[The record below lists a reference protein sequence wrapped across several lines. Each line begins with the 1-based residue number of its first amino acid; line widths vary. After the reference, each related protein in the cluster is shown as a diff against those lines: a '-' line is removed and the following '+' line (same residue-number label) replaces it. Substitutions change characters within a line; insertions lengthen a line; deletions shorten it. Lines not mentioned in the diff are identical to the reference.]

1 MQTLGERLQE
11 ARQRLGVTLREAAE
25 FTKIRTDYLQS
36 MEANQFE
43 SIPLAD
49 VYKRGFVK
57 VYAKYLR
64 LDDEKA
70 GADFNTHHSAK
81 ASRRP
86 LEAGADEDAAFEPEA
101 AGAPLTISRDTLIYG
116 IIGIAA
122 VAILLAFFLEA
133 RRRRPGDLSLR
144 LPRSSRRSRRRAV
157 LTRSRSGPSRPAS
170 SIRSSNSTPVRSR
183 AAACCRPATS
193 RWSST

>member
-1 MQTLGERLQE
+1 MLASSYWPPRGLVSGTYLPERWSGHERLAYSPLSGESPGMQTLGERLQE

-86 LEAGADEDAAFEPEA
+86 LEAAADEDAPFEPA
-101 AGAPLTISRDTLIYG
+101 SGVSSITLSRDTLVYA
-116 IIGIAA
+116 IIGIA
-122 VAILLAFFLEA
+122 VIAILLAFF
-133 RRRRPGDLSLR
+133 
-144 LPRSSRRSRRRAV
+144 
-157 LTRSRSGPSRPAS
+157 
-170 SIRSSNSTPVRSR
+170 I
-183 AAACCRPATS
+183 
-193 RWSST
+193 

>member
-1 MQTLGERLQE
+1 M
-11 ARQRLGVTLREAAE
+11 TLREAAE

-57 VYAKYLR
+57 LYAKYLR

-86 LEAGADEDAAFEPEA
+86 LEAGAEEDAAFEPVSP
-101 AGAPLTISRDTLIYG
+101 GGSITVNRDMLIYG
-116 IIGIAA
+116 IIGIA
-122 VAILLAFFLEA
+122 VIAIIIAFF
-133 RRRRPGDLSLR
+133 
-144 LPRSSRRSRRRAV
+144 
-157 LTRSRSGPSRPAS
+157 
-170 SIRSSNSTPVRSR
+170 I
-183 AAACCRPATS
+183 
-193 RWSST
+193 

>member
-1 MQTLGERLQE
+1 MSGPTSNASSKPHERLAYSRPPGESQAMQTLGERLQE

-86 LEAGADEDAAFEPEA
+86 LEAAADEDAPFEPA
-101 AGAPLTISRDTLIYG
+101 SGVSSITLSRDTLVYA
-116 IIGIAA
+116 IIGIA
-122 VAILLAFFLEA
+122 VIAILLAFF
-133 RRRRPGDLSLR
+133 
-144 LPRSSRRSRRRAV
+144 
-157 LTRSRSGPSRPAS
+157 
-170 SIRSSNSTPVRSR
+170 I
-183 AAACCRPATS
+183 
-193 RWSST
+193 

>member
-57 VYAKYLR
+57 LYAKYLR

-86 LEAGADEDAAFEPEA
+86 LEAGVEEDAAFEPERPA
-101 AGAPLTISRDTLIYG
+101 SPITFNRDTIVYAV
-116 IIGIAA
+116 IGIA
-122 VAILLAFFLEA
+122 VLALIWVVF
-133 RRRRPGDLSLR
+133 S
-144 LPRSSRRSRRRAV
+144 
-157 LTRSRSGPSRPAS
+157 
-170 SIRSSNSTPVRSR
+170 
-183 AAACCRPATS
+183 
-193 RWSST
+193 

>member
-1 MQTLGERLQE
+1 MQTLGERLLE

-70 GADFNTHHSAK
+70 GADFNTHHSVRA
-81 ASRRP
+81 ARRP
-86 LEAGADEDAAFEPEA
+86 LEAEEDLAFAPEPIRT
-101 AGAPLTISRDTLIYG
+101 PLVISRDTLVYG

-122 VAILLAFFLEA
+122 LAIVVALF
-133 RRRRPGDLSLR
+133 
-144 LPRSSRRSRRRAV
+144 
-157 LTRSRSGPSRPAS
+157 T
-170 SIRSSNSTPVRSR
+170 
-183 AAACCRPATS
+183 
-193 RWSST
+193 

>member
-1 MQTLGERLQE
+1 
-11 ARQRLGVTLREAAE
+11 
-25 FTKIRTDYLQS
+25 

-86 LEAGADEDAAFEPEA
+86 LEAAADEDAPFEPA
-101 AGAPLTISRDTLIYG
+101 SGVSSITMSRDTMIY
-116 IIGIAA
+116 IVIGIT
-122 VAILLAFFLEA
+122 VLALIVLFF
-133 RRRRPGDLSLR
+133 
-144 LPRSSRRSRRRAV
+144 
-157 LTRSRSGPSRPAS
+157 
-170 SIRSSNSTPVRSR
+170 I
-183 AAACCRPATS
+183 
-193 RWSST
+193 

>member
-1 MQTLGERLQE
+1 MRRSGWLPRPGSGSGASSAEPAGYERLAYFPPAAESRAMQTLGERLQE

-86 LEAGADEDAAFEPEA
+86 LEAGAEEDAAFEPETG
-101 AGAPLTISRDTLIYG
+101 GAPLTISRDMLIYG
-116 IIGIAA
+116 IMGIAA
-122 VAILLAFFLEA
+122 IAILIALFF
-133 RRRRPGDLSLR
+133 S
-144 LPRSSRRSRRRAV
+144 
-157 LTRSRSGPSRPAS
+157 
-170 SIRSSNSTPVRSR
+170 
-183 AAACCRPATS
+183 
-193 RWSST
+193 

>member
-25 FTKIRTDYLQS
+25 FTKIRTDYLQA
-36 MEANQFE
+36 MEASQFE

-70 GADFNTHHSAK
+70 GADFNTHHSAT

-86 LEAGADEDAAFEPEA
+86 LEAGADEDAPFEPES
-101 AGAPLTISRDTLIYG
+101 GVSSITLSRDTVIYAV
-116 IIGIAA
+116 IGIA
-122 VAILLAFFLEA
+122 VIAIIAAFF
-133 RRRRPGDLSLR
+133 
-144 LPRSSRRSRRRAV
+144 
-157 LTRSRSGPSRPAS
+157 
-170 SIRSSNSTPVRSR
+170 I
-183 AAACCRPATS
+183 
-193 RWSST
+193 

>member
-86 LEAGADEDAAFEPEA
+86 LDAAADEDAAFVPESSGIPIA
-101 AGAPLTISRDTLIYG
+101 VTRETLVYAVIAIAVIA
-116 IIGIAA
+116 IIFA
-122 VAILLAFFLEA
+122 LFF
-133 RRRRPGDLSLR
+133 S
-144 LPRSSRRSRRRAV
+144 
-157 LTRSRSGPSRPAS
+157 
-170 SIRSSNSTPVRSR
+170 
-183 AAACCRPATS
+183 
-193 RWSST
+193 

>member
-1 MQTLGERLQE
+1 
-11 ARQRLGVTLREAAE
+11 VTLREAAE
-25 FTKIRTDYLQS
+25 FTKIRTDYLQA

-86 LEAGADEDAAFEPEA
+86 LESGADDDAAFEPEA
-101 AGAPLTISRDTLIYG
+101 AGAPLNISRDTLIYG
-116 IIGIAA
+116 IIGIAV
-122 VAILLAFFLEA
+122 VAILLAFF
-133 RRRRPGDLSLR
+133 
-144 LPRSSRRSRRRAV
+144 
-157 LTRSRSGPSRPAS
+157 
-170 SIRSSNSTPVRSR
+170 I
-183 AAACCRPATS
+183 
-193 RWSST
+193 

>member
-86 LEAGADEDAAFEPEA
+86 LEAGADEDAAFEPES
-101 AGAPLTISRDTLIYG
+101 AGGNPITLSRDTLIYG
-116 IIGIAA
+116 IIGIA
-122 VAILLAFFLEA
+122 VLAILALFF
-133 RRRRPGDLSLR
+133 
-144 LPRSSRRSRRRAV
+144 
-157 LTRSRSGPSRPAS
+157 
-170 SIRSSNSTPVRSR
+170 I
-183 AAACCRPATS
+183 
-193 RWSST
+193 

>member
-86 LEAGADEDAAFEPEA
+86 LEAGADEDAAFEPET
-101 AGAPLTISRDTLIYG
+101 AGSPITLSRDTLVYG
-116 IIGIAA
+116 IIGIA
-122 VAILLAFFLEA
+122 VIAIIALFFL
-133 RRRRPGDLSLR
+133 
-144 LPRSSRRSRRRAV
+144 
-157 LTRSRSGPSRPAS
+157 
-170 SIRSSNSTPVRSR
+170 
-183 AAACCRPATS
+183 
-193 RWSST
+193 

>member
-86 LEAGADEDAAFEPEA
+86 LEAAADEDAPFEPES
-101 AGAPLTISRDTLIYG
+101 GVSSITLSRDALIYVV
-116 IIGIAA
+116 IGIAV
-122 VAILLAFFLEA
+122 VAIVLALVF
-133 RRRRPGDLSLR
+133 P
-144 LPRSSRRSRRRAV
+144 
-157 LTRSRSGPSRPAS
+157 
-170 SIRSSNSTPVRSR
+170 
-183 AAACCRPATS
+183 
-193 RWSST
+193 

>member
-70 GADFNTHHSAK
+70 GA
-81 ASRRP
+81 
-86 LEAGADEDAAFEPEA
+86 EEDAAFEPA
-101 AGAPLTISRDTLIYG
+101 SPGGSITVNRDMLIYG
-116 IIGIAA
+116 IIGIA
-122 VAILLAFFLEA
+122 VIAIIIAFF
-133 RRRRPGDLSLR
+133 
-144 LPRSSRRSRRRAV
+144 
-157 LTRSRSGPSRPAS
+157 
-170 SIRSSNSTPVRSR
+170 I
-183 AAACCRPATS
+183 
-193 RWSST
+193 

>member
-1 MQTLGERLQE
+1 MNGWPPLGSCFGTDCSDFRHQRLAYFWPTAECLPMQTLGERLQE

-57 VYAKYLR
+57 LYAKYLR
-64 LDDEKA
+64 LDEEKA

-81 ASRRP
+81 AARRP
-86 LEAGADEDAAFEPEA
+86 LEAGVEEDAAFEP
-101 AGAPLTISRDTLIYG
+101 AGPASAVTVNRDMLVYG
-116 IIGIAA
+116 SLAIGV
-122 VAILLAFFLEA
+122 VAILIWAFF
-133 RRRRPGDLSLR
+133 R
-144 LPRSSRRSRRRAV
+144 
-157 LTRSRSGPSRPAS
+157 
-170 SIRSSNSTPVRSR
+170 
-183 AAACCRPATS
+183 
-193 RWSST
+193 

>member
-70 GADFNTHHSAK
+70 GAD
-81 ASRRP
+81 
-86 LEAGADEDAAFEPEA
+86 EDAAFEPET
-101 AGAPLTISRDTLIYG
+101 GANPITLSRDTLIYAV
-116 IIGIAA
+116 IGIT
-122 VAILLAFFLEA
+122 VLAIIILFF
-133 RRRRPGDLSLR
+133 
-144 LPRSSRRSRRRAV
+144 
-157 LTRSRSGPSRPAS
+157 
-170 SIRSSNSTPVRSR
+170 I
-183 AAACCRPATS
+183 
-193 RWSST
+193 

>member
-25 FTKIRTDYLQS
+25 FTKIRTDYLQA

-86 LEAGADEDAAFEPEA
+86 LDADVDPDVVFAAETGGPALPLNRDA
-101 AGAPLTISRDTLIYG
+101 LIYG
-116 IIGIAA
+116 IIGIA
-122 VAILLAFFLEA
+122 VIAILIAVFL
-133 RRRRPGDLSLR
+133 
-144 LPRSSRRSRRRAV
+144 
-157 LTRSRSGPSRPAS
+157 
-170 SIRSSNSTPVRSR
+170 
-183 AAACCRPATS
+183 
-193 RWSST
+193 